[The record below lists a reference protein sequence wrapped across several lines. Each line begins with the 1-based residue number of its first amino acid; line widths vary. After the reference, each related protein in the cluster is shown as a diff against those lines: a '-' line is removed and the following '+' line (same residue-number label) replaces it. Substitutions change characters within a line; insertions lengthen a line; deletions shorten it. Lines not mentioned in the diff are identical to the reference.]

1 MSLITYYEENENT
14 VARVVYIKMA
24 GNSKCWWGS
33 ENPYS
38 LLAGLLDTSVSL
50 KNGLE
55 ISQ

>member
-14 VARVVYIKMA
+14 LARVVYIKMP
-24 GNSKCWWGS
+24 GNNKCWWDS